1 MRRFVRDRLLTTL
14 LTIWGAST
22 LAFLALRLLPGD
34 AITNQMLQG
43 GASEAMIAARRAA
56 LGLDSPLLVQYTRFL
71 LDLARGDLGYSYLSQ
86 QPVSVLIAGQ
96 LGATISLA
104 AAALAVAVTLGLTLG
119 MIEAIYWPRWPG
131 QLAGALNVLALAA
144 PIYWTATLGIYVFST
159 QLNLL
164 PATGS
169 GSLLHLL
176 LPAGVLG
183 FHVAGSIARVT
194 RTSLRQTLEAAFVRT
209 AYAKG
214 LRSSQ
219 ILFRHVLRASF
230 PPILSI
236 IALQTGFLL
245 GGTVITEMIFVR
257 QGIGQLLQHAV
268 IDQDYPV
275 VLGIVVLAA
284 TTYSVVNALADLG
297 HGLLDPR
304 LRLAGE
310 V

>member
-14 LTIWGAST
+14 LTIWGAAT

-56 LGLDSPLLVQYTRFL
+56 LGLDSPLPIQYVRFL
-71 LDLARGDLGYSYLSQ
+71 LDLLRGDLGYSYLSQ

-104 AAALAVAVTLGLTLG
+104 GSALTVAVTLGLTLG
-119 MIEAIYWPRWPG
+119 MLEAIYWPRWPG
-131 QLAGALNVLALAA
+131 QLASAMNVLALAA
-144 PIYWTATLGIYVFST
+144 PIYWTGTLAIYVFSSR
-159 QLNLL
+159 LELL

-169 GSLLHLL
+169 GDPAHLL

-214 LRSSQ
+214 LHASH
-219 ILFRHVLRASF
+219 ILFRHVLRAGF

-275 VLGIVVLAA
+275 VLGVVILAA
-284 TTYSVVNALADLG
+284 TTYSVLNMLADFG
-297 HGLLDPR
+297 HSMLDPR
-304 LRLAGE
+304 LRQSGE
-310 V
+310 G

>member
-1 MRRFVRDRLLTTL
+1 MWRFMRDRLLTTL
-14 LTIWGAST
+14 LIVWGAST

-43 GASEAMIAARRAA
+43 GASQATIAARRVA
-56 LGLDSPLLVQYTRFL
+56 LGLESPLPIQYARFL
-71 LDLARGDLGYSYLSQ
+71 LDLIRGDLGYSYLTQ
-86 QPVSVLIAGQ
+86 QPVSVLIGEQ
-96 LGATISLA
+96 LGATVSLA
-104 AAALAVAVTLGLTLG
+104 SAALFIAIILGLTLG
-119 MIEAIYWPRWPG
+119 MIEALYWPRWPG
-131 QLAGALNVLALAA
+131 QLASALNVLALAA
-144 PIYWTATLGIYVFST
+144 PIYWTGTLAIYVFST
-159 QLNLL
+159 QLGLL

-169 GSLLHLL
+169 GSPTHLL

-194 RTSLRQTLEAAFVRT
+194 RTSLRQTQEAPFVRT

-214 LRSSQ
+214 LRGSQ
-219 ILFRHVLRASF
+219 ILFDHVLRASF

-275 VLGIVVLAA
+275 VLGVVVLAA
-284 TTYSVVNALADLG
+284 ITYSVVNTLADIG

-304 LRLAGE
+304 LRPAE
-310 V
+310 ES